1 MSAVITSWVVNDVR
15 GAADWTATLPAGSER
30 DRGAGAIALALTEKN
45 PRESLD
51 WVMTIG
57 DATERQ
63 RVATQAAQTMAARN
77 PDAARQ
83 WIEAAPFS
91 PEMKAQLQSS
101 IQRTPTTASH

>member
-1 MSAVITSWVVNDVR
+1 VR

-45 PRESLD
+45 SSESLD
-51 WVMTIG
+51 WLMTIG

-63 RVATQAAQTMAARN
+63 RIATQAVQTMAVRN
-77 PDAARQ
+77 PAAARQ
-83 WIEAAPFS
+83 WIEAAPFA

-101 IQRTPTTASH
+101 IERTPTAVSH